1 MQSTKQFAFLSIPEN
16 PIKYGGDDGTLNLI
30 NDYFKLQGWTPLEIE
45 QHKAIA
51 GLIRK
56 RNEFLTADG
65 NSCYDLRSKASAY
78 EHIGQTSI
86 YDFLENDTKV
96 QLPKIIKYW
105 STDATRY
112 DYSNSRIK
120 KSVRGVND
128 EHIATARIM
137 LPLLIANPQLKQK
150 RVKKSPKVETIQST
164 NKRALNNVFNE
175 KLETNLNRKELSIQ
189 Q

>member
-1 MQSTKQFAFLSIPEN
+1 MQNVKQFVFQSIQDN
-16 PIKYGGDDGTLNLI
+16 PSRYGTDNGDLNLI
-30 NDYFKLQGWTPLEIE
+30 NDYFISKGWKPLYRE

-51 GLIRK
+51 GVIRK

-78 EHIGQTSI
+78 VHVGQTSI
-86 YDFLENDTKV
+86 YDFLDEDTRV
-96 QLPKIIKYW
+96 QLPKIISYW

-112 DYSNSRIK
+112 NYSNSRLK
-120 KSVRGVND
+120 KSVRGISD
-128 EHIATARIM
+128 EHIATARVM
-137 LPLLIANPQLKQK
+137 LPLLIANPPLKQK
-150 RVKKSPKVETIQST
+150 RVKKRKNLETEQST

-175 KLETNLNRKELSIQ
+175 KLETNLDRKELSIQ

>member
-1 MQSTKQFAFLSIPEN
+1 MPSIKQFVYQSIQDN
-16 PIKYGGDDGTLNLI
+16 PKRYGIDKGDLNLI
-30 NDYFKLQGWTPLEIE
+30 NDYFISQNWKPLMIE

-86 YDFLENDTKV
+86 YDFLEEDTRV
-96 QLPKIIKYW
+96 QLPKIVKYW
-105 STDATRY
+105 SVDATRY
-112 DYSNSRIK
+112 SYSNSRIK
-120 KSVRGVND
+120 KSIRGIND
-128 EHIATARIM
+128 EHIVTARVM
-137 LPLLIANPQLKQK
+137 LPLLIANPLLKQK
-150 RVKKSPKVETIQST
+150 RVKKSTKVETAQST
-164 NKRALNNVFNE
+164 NKRTLNNIFNE
-175 KLETNLNRKELSIQ
+175 KLETNFKRKELSAQ